1 MIFASDLDQTL
12 IYSRRSF
19 REPVS
24 ESDIRLIEMLDGQE
38 ISFMTK
44 KAISMLKEIA
54 EQMTFVPV
62 TTRTPSQYG
71 RITVFQEEIIPGY
84 AVTSNG
90 GHVFKN
96 GKLDEEWKQHL
107 ENLMKNECTSLEEV
121 SRKFQEIAA
130 DDWVLKQK
138 NAENLFL
145 YNIIDRALIPEVRLQ
160 EFILWLDRH
169 GWKHSLQGRK
179 LYFVPKPINKWDA
192 VAYVKEAI
200 GAKTVITAGDSLLDL
215 CMLEGADHAFSPLHG
230 ELGESNTRLVETIK
244 RTNKNGIFAS
254 EEILENVLA
263 KVSPAPAEL

>member
-19 REPVS
+19 REPVG
-24 ESDIRLIEMLDGQE
+24 EEDIQLIETLDGQE

-54 EQMTFVPV
+54 GQMTFVPV

-71 RITVFQEEIIPGY
+71 RISIFQQEILPRY

-90 GHVFKN
+90 GHVFKE
-96 GKLDEEWKQHL
+96 GELDEEWKQHL
-107 ENLMKNECTSLEEV
+107 EARMKDECTSLEDV
-121 SRKFQEIAA
+121 SLKFQEIAS

-145 YNIIDRALIPEVRLQ
+145 YNIIERGNIPETRLQ
-160 EFILWLDRH
+160 EFILWADRN

-192 VAYVKEAI
+192 VAYVKEAA
-200 GAKTVITAGDSLLDL
+200 GAKTVMTAGDSLLDL
-215 CMLEGADHAFSPLHG
+215 CMLEEADLAFSPLHG
-230 ELGESNTRLVETIK
+230 ELGESGARLSGAIQ
-244 RTNKNGIFAS
+244 RTSKNGIFAS

-263 KVSPAPAEL
+263 KINPVHSK